1 MAARSAY
8 SLGLHREETMVIFPP
23 AEQHLRRKVWRS
35 LFVMDRFL
43 AISLGRPPAIREE
56 DCSGDALDPPPASP
70 HPTPSDMKFYY
81 SGLEAGVRGCHILSI
96 IIRDVYSKRK
106 VSTKTAQA
114 IADRCKVWPKTLPA
128 ALHWRQASP
137 SNPRQAILILHVNM
151 IYCHAIILFTR
162 PFFLYLLSSEL
173 QRKYLGSHEYP
184 KPRRGKTEKFS
195 EACIIASLHSIAIIQ
210 TACEGGYL
218 PMQNPFII
226 YCLFSAALVILT
238 GRLAIHSTHEASDQ
252 SIENAVSILSYCG
265 TLDPQ
270 AARMVQIIASFR
282 DIIFKQ
288 DRQGQSPQQS
298 MSSSITLPSSTPGS
312 FPQHRFSPFVQQM
325 THPDPSSQLAGSVSS
340 THHGPPTSPLDPTIS
355 APPPMPSFSLPTL
368 ASPTSSAP
376 AQTAPPRMPYIRT
389 DSFSGLLDLDNTDN
403 LLGASGSEESSGPE
417 NDIDFAS
424 LWAWPGSDVG
434 TPAAGVNGGADG
446 AGGSRAGSGMAGMR
460 LKDLGVQGISDSPVP
475 LFGTSMSALAD
486 EA

>member
-81 SGLEAGVRGCHILSI
+81 SGLEAGVRGCHILSV

-151 IYCHAIILFTR
+151 LYCHAIILFTR

-173 QRKYLGSHEYP
+173 QRRYLGSHENP

-238 GRLAIHSTHEASDQ
+238 GRLAIHSTHDASDQ

-265 TLDPQ
+265 KLDPQ
-270 AARMVQIIASFR
+270 AARMVQIIASVR
-282 DIIFKQ
+282 DIILKQ
-288 DRQGQSPQQS
+288 DQQSQSPQQS
-298 MSSSITLPSSTPGS
+298 LSSTIALPSSTPGS

-340 THHGPPTSPLDPTIS
+340 LPTPSLDPTIS

-368 ASPTSSAP
+368 NSIASSTP

-403 LLGASGSEESSGPE
+403 LLGTSGSDESSGPE

-424 LWAWPGSDVG
+424 LWAWPGSDEG
-434 TPAAGVNGGADG
+434 TPAAGINGSDG
-446 AGGSRAGSGMAGMR
+446 AGAGRAGGMGGIS
-460 LKDLGVQGISDSPVP
+460 LKDLGIQGISDSPVP
-475 LFGTSMSALAD
+475 LFGTSMNALTD

>member
-1 MAARSAY
+1 
-8 SLGLHREETMVIFPP
+8 MVIFPP

-56 DCSGDALDPPPASP
+56 DCSGDALDPPPTSP

-173 QRKYLGSHEYP
+173 QRKHLGSHEFP

-210 TACEGGYL
+210 SACEGGYL

-226 YCLFSAALVILT
+226 YCLFSAALVILS

-252 SIENAVSILSYCG
+252 SIENSISILTYCG
-265 TLDPQ
+265 KLDPQ
-270 AARMVQIIASFR
+270 AARMVQIIASLR
-282 DIIFKQ
+282 AIIFKQ
-288 DRQGQSPQQS
+288 DQQSQSPQRN
-298 MSSSITLPSSTPGS
+298 MTSSIPLPSSTPGS
-312 FPQHRFSPFVQQM
+312 FPQHHISPFIQQM
-325 THPDPSSQLAGSVSS
+325 THPDPSSQLAGSVSA
-340 THHGPPTSPLDPTIS
+340 TPHHHHGLPSSSLDPTIS
-355 APPPMPSFSLPTL
+355 APTPLPAFSLPTL
-368 ASPTSSAP
+368 PTPSSSAP

-389 DSFSGLLDLDNTDN
+389 DSFSGLLDLDNDNGDN
-403 LLGASGSEESSGPE
+403 LLGASGSDESSGPE

-424 LWAWPGSDVG
+424 LWAWPG
-434 TPAAGVNGGADG
+434 TPGATVTNG
-446 AGGSRAGSGMAGMR
+446 AGDGGRLGGGGVS
-460 LKDLGVQGISDSPVP
+460 LKDLGVQGVSDSPVP
-475 LFGTSMSALAD
+475 LFGTSGSAVAD